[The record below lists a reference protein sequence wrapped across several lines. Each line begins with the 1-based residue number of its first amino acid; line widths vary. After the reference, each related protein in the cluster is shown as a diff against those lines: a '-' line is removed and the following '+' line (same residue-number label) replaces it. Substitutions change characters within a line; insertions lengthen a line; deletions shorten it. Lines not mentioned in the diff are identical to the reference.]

1 MSIWELEKN
10 EKVKVP
16 FVKVEKAEEQ
26 TLENAI
32 KQIKE
37 LQQRLE
43 ITTNALFEACN
54 HDFDKIAE
62 LIKKHYDLLKG
73 D

>member
-1 MSIWELEKN
+1 MSIWELEEN
-10 EKVKVP
+10 EKVNVP

-32 KQIKE
+32 KQNKE

-43 ITTNALFEACN
+43 VTTNALFEACN
-54 HDFDKIAE
+54 YDFDKIAE
-62 LIKKHYDLLKG
+62 LIKKQIDLLKG
-73 D
+73 E

>member
-1 MSIWELEKN
+1 MSIWELEEN
-10 EKVKVP
+10 GKVKVP

-26 TLENAI
+26 TLENAM
-32 KQIKE
+32 KQSKE

-43 ITTNALFEACN
+43 ITTNALCEACDN
-54 HDFDKIAE
+54 DLDKIVL
-62 LIKKHYDLLKG
+62 LIKKQIDLLKG